1 MLLFGSQLAD
11 DLNEFLQGGRMKI
24 LIVEDDDVRLSFLPK
39 KLEACGYEV
48 VLSNVVGIYKRYTEK
63 INEKLDERFSA

>member
-1 MLLFGSQLAD
+1 
-11 DLNEFLQGGRMKI
+11 MKI